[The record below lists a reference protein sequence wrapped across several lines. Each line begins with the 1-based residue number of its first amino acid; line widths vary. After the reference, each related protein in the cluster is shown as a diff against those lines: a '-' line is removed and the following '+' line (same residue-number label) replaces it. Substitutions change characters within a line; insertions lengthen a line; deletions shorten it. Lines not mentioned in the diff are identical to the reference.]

1 MSRDGRE
8 FFGEFGLRALTAA
21 ETVSGMGPLAYGVDG
36 HFWGYAGGRWADAED
51 DVHRRITLL
60 LGERYR
66 PHHESAILGV
76 LRAEV
81 PRMFVSPTKS
91 HINFRNGML
100 RWDAPDGPVLEPHD
114 PELMSTVQLP
124 IEWDPAARCAPF
136 DAFLEA
142 AVAEDDRQRV
152 WEILGY
158 LLMSGNPLQR
168 MFLLTGG
175 GGNGKGVLLAVVTSM
190 LGAGNVSAVPLDA
203 FVNDR
208 FAPADLFGMLAN
220 VCGDIDTSFIERT
233 GKIKELAG
241 EDVIRAERKGQQA
254 FKFDFW
260 GKSLFSANALPSSAD
275 ASVGWTRRW
284 EVIDFPNAPARPDRA
299 LKARLTRP
307 DVLQGV
313 AVRAVASL
321 RLLMARGDFVHGE
334 SALRVHRE
342 FAERS
347 NSVLAWIDDQFELDA
362 SGWYPQRE
370 LLTWFRWWHAEASG
384 GAGRPMGTHTFYD
397 RLRNV
402 PLLREAKRDGV
413 RGFAGLR
420 RRSEIAP
427 GSVAPKTPSRTPE
440 GENALPL
447 NGL

>member
-1 MSRDGRE
+1 MSRTGSE
-8 FFGEFGLRALTAA
+8 FFTDFGLRALTAA
-21 ETVSGMGPLAYGVDG
+21 ETVAGMGPLAYGVDA

-51 DVHRRITLL
+51 DVHRRVTLM

-66 PHHESAILGV
+66 PHHEAAILGV

-81 PRMFVSPTKS
+81 PKMLVAPTKH

-100 RWDAPDGPVLEPHD
+100 RWDAADGPTLEDHD

-124 IEWDPAARCAPF
+124 IDWNPDARCREF
-136 DAFLEA
+136 DGFLEA

-152 WEILGY
+152 WEIIGY

-175 GGNGKGVLLAVVTSM
+175 GGNGKGVLLAVVNAL
-190 LGAGNVSAVPLDA
+190 LGHGNVSAVPLDA

-220 VCGDIDTSFIERT
+220 ICGDIDTSYIERT

-260 GKSLFSANALPSSAD
+260 GKSIFSANALPSSAD

-284 EVIDFPNAPARPDRA
+284 EVVDFPNAPARPDRA
-299 LKARLTRP
+299 LKERLTRP
-307 DVLQGV
+307 DVLQGI
-313 AVRAVASL
+313 AHRAVASL
-321 RLLMARGDFVHGE
+321 RLLMARGDFAHGE
-334 SALRVHRE
+334 SAQRVHRE
-342 FAERS
+342 FAQRS

-362 SGWYPQRE
+362 SGWYPQKE
-370 LLTWFRWWHAEASG
+370 LLTWFRWWQAEASG
-384 GAGRPMGTHTFYD
+384 GGGKPMGTHTFYD
-397 RLRNV
+397 RMRNV
-402 PLLREAKRDGV
+402 PLIRGARRNGTD
-413 RGFAGLR
+413 GFAGLR
-420 RRSEIAP
+420 RKGEIAT
-427 GSVAPKTPSRTPE
+427 GSPAAKTPPGTPG
-440 GENALPL
+440 GENAPPI